1 MNLIDK
7 TIAVFSPQKALNRE
21 VARKRLE
28 ILANYGNYGANQQKK
43 SMIGWQTRSQSPD
56 EDIVKFI
63 PLLRERSRDLFAGV
77 RSGSVPNSEITPFGL
92 MILLSSFHIT
102 SNGIAES
109 QSHAI
114 TSNGGSV
121 RIKSTLPSG
130 ISFILS
136 KQSPFIKFTLTIC
149 VLLK

>member
-63 PLLRERSRDLFAGV
+63 ASFERVFPYNYLDKCYDDLSVELKDNFEFYKGLL
-77 RSGSVPNSEITPFGL
+77 
-92 MILLSSFHIT
+92 
-102 SNGIAES
+102 
-109 QSHAI
+109 
-114 TSNGGSV
+114 
-121 RIKSTLPSG
+121 
-130 ISFILS
+130 
-136 KQSPFIKFTLTIC
+136 
-149 VLLK
+149 